1 MFNHKCCARLQLLN
15 FMELIITK
23 TLRLPLLHQALFE
36 EGIQPARCQPAL
48 FQNTLTLP
56 SKELKPT

>member
-1 MFNHKCCARLQLLN
+1 MN